1 MPMISF
7 MTFTKMTDSVR
18 VRVVRFTRETTVK
31 NGNVYD
37 VDVLP
42 DGTEQYS
49 INSRS
54 VEILPDLP
62 STQELM
68 LKVERHKESA
78 LELLS
83 QERDTP
89 EWRRAWWAL
98 KDAIRALR

>member
-1 MPMISF
+1 MISF

>member
-1 MPMISF
+1 MISF
-7 MTFTKMTDSVR
+7 MTFTTMTGSVR

-68 LKVERHKESA
+68 KSSGIRSRR
-78 LELLS
+78 LS
-83 QERDTP
+83 CC
-89 EWRRAWWAL
+89 RRNG
-98 KDAIRALR
+98 IRRNGAGRGGR

>member
-1 MPMISF
+1 MPIISF
-7 MTFTKMTDSVR
+7 MTFTKMTGSVR

-68 LKVERHKESA
+68 LEVERHKESA

>member
-1 MPMISF
+1 MISF
-7 MTFTKMTDSVR
+7 MTFTKMTGSVR

-31 NGNVYD
+31 NENVYD

-54 VEILPDLP
+54 VEIFPDLP

-68 LKVERHKESA
+68 LEVERHKESA